1 MKKRVLFTS
10 IFILL
15 TTCLFSETGIASWYV
30 SDVPHAL
37 TANGEIYDENTHN
50 AAHKTLTFGTIVEVL
65 NKENNKKT
73 IVRIN
78 DRGPFVEG
86 RIIDI
91 TPKSAKELGMYTSGI
106 AQVELT
112 IISEPEIPETKYL
125 RLGDTSWYTIQLG
138 AFSNREKVY
147 ENYLKLWNLG
157 YYPLVELTPSS
168 LLRLSIRYVEED
180 KKEHTLGIL
189 EELGFTQ
196 PLIKASLPPQ

>member
-1 MKKRVLFTS
+1 MKKRALLTT

-15 TTCLFSETGIASWYV
+15 TSLLFSETGIASWYV
-30 SDVPHAL
+30 SDTPNAL
-37 TANGEIYDENTHN
+37 TANGEIYDENTNN

-65 NKENNKKT
+65 NKENDKKT
-73 IVRIN
+73 VVRIN

-86 RIIDI
+86 RIIDL
-91 TPKSAKELGMYTSGI
+91 TPMSAKELDMYTMGI
-106 AQVELT
+106 VEVELT

-138 AFSNREKVY
+138 AFSNRQTVY
-147 ENYLKLWNLG
+147 DNYLKLWNLG
-157 YYPLVELTPSS
+157 YYPIVERTNSS
-168 LLRLSIRYVEED
+168 LLRLSIRYVEE
-180 KKEHTLGIL
+180 KQKEHTLGIL